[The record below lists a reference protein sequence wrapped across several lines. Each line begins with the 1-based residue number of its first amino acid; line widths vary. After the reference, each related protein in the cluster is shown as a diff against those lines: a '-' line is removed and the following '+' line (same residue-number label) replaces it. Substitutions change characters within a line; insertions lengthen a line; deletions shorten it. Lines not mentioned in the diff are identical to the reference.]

1 MKEADPPDTDVLYT
15 CELTLLASS
24 LLSCRILGMADSQP
38 NTLESLRGHQ
48 NKALLAYAGVMEEF
62 PETLGRH

>member
-1 MKEADPPDTDVLYT
+1 MKEADPLDMDVLYT
-15 CELTLLASS
+15 CELALLASS
-24 LLSCRILGMADSQP
+24 LLSCRIRGMADSQP

-48 NKALLAYAGVMEEF
+48 NKTLLADAGVMEDF